1 MAGEDP
7 EPETPEAAATQA
19 ATNGVT
25 NVDAVEL
32 RADGGAVVIIDQT
45 LLPNRLEYLELADA
59 KDMYDAIFQLKVRGA
74 PAIGVCAGYCYY
86 VLARQEAARGAGY
99 DEFASAMER
108 QRAYL
113 NSSRPTAVNLSWA
126 LSRMHG
132 VTLAHRGE
140 DPSGLAALF
149 E

>member
-7 EPETPEAAATQA
+7 EPETPEAAATQS

-59 KDMYDAIFQLKVRGA
+59 KDMYDAIFQLK
-74 PAIGVCAGYCYY
+74 
-86 VLARQEAARGAGY
+86 
-99 DEFASAMER
+99 S
-108 QRAYL
+108 
-113 NSSRPTAVNLSWA
+113 
-126 LSRMHG
+126 
-132 VTLAHRGE
+132 
-140 DPSGLAALF
+140 
-149 E
+149 